1 MRPRPSGK
9 WHDTR
14 VTTRLTAHRIKGKE
28 FTLPR
33 LLLGDNAVEGNPKYD
48 AILNEGEASIA
59 VCRLA
64 PQDYHRFHS
73 PVSGTVV
80 DITDI
85 PGQLYTVN
93 PQAVNEGKLLYG
105 GR

>member
-1 MRPRPSGK
+1 MSGT
-9 WHDTR
+9 TR

-93 PQAVNEGKLLYG
+93 PQAVNEGKL
-105 GR
+105 